1 MPEVETSFLKPRK
14 SLGICAPICCLFTV
28 TVATGVA
35 CGLEHEASVSNDEIR
50 MPRLQGATTEAKT
63 LGSFI
68 AKPPYEITAG
78 MPHSMNQLSTDVSV
92 PACITLGKVVQYKT
106 GTMTRDLPLETMQ
119 RAFSRIV
126 WEIRIKSPGEELWLT
141 LRLPRMY

>member
-1 MPEVETSFLKPRK
+1 MPEVETSLLKPRK

-78 MPHSMNQLSTDVSV
+78 MPHSMNQLSTDAFI
-92 PACITLGKVVQYKT
+92 PACITLRKVVQYKR
-106 GTMTRDLPLETMQ
+106 GAMSRDFPLEIMQ
-119 RAFSRIV
+119 CASSRIV
-126 WEIRIKSPGEELWLT
+126 WELRIKSPGEELWLI
-141 LRLPRMY
+141 LRLTRMY